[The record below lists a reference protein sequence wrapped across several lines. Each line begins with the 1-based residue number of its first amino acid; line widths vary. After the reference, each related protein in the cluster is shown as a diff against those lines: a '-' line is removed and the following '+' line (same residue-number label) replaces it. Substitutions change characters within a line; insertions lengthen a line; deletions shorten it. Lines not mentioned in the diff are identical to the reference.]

1 MKFERNPKYT
11 TIAIY
16 ALIVLIIAMIC
27 QQAIKEIGVVFGFFQ
42 AVAGFVV
49 PIIYGVVFAFLL
61 NPLLRTYDD
70 KLLPYLFK
78 NKLRPVTRRVIAMV
92 LTYLT
97 AMICMAA
104 FIAIV
109 LPQVL
114 SSLVSILDYVP
125 YSIKTLTF
133 LYNDVTD
140 WIADF
145 MAANMVRDS
154 FGVMDEISVK
164 VLSSISGL
172 LDYLYKLLEN
182 AIGTLYTL
190 TASFANGVLNLVLG
204 IIVSI
209 YILMDR
215 EKLFA
220 QLKKIGCAVCS
231 KNMYELL
238 YDIAKDINRIFSGF
252 VIGKV
257 VDSLI
262 IGILCMIGMSILQ
275 LPYAALI
282 SVIVGV
288 TNVIPYFGPFIGAIP
303 GFIIILIADPVKS
316 LWFLLFI
323 FLLQQLDGNV
333 IGPKILGDSIG
344 LSPLWIITSI
354 MLFSGLMGIKGMF
367 VGVPLFAIIYSL
379 VKRFV
384 SFLLRRKGQSTNTR
398 DYATDSN
405 PLIK

>member
-61 NPLLRTYDD
+61 NPLLRTCDD

>member
-61 NPLLRTYDD
+61 NPLLRTCDD

-220 QLKKIGCAVCS
+220 QLKKIGCAVFS